1 MTFLGNAML
10 KNHMLIMYFP
20 DVMRGLRLP
29 IYGKGDPHRRRVG
42 QPGIAEAPSC
52 REDVP
57 AG

>member
-1 MTFLGNAML
+1 MI
-10 KNHMLIMYFP
+10 IMYFP

-29 IYGKGDPHRRRVG
+29 IYGRGDPHRRRVG

-57 AG
+57 VG